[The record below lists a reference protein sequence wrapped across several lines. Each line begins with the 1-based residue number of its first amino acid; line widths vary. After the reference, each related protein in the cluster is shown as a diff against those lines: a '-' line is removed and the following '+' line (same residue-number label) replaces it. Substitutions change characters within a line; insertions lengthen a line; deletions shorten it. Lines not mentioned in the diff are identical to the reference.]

1 MRVLVTGSS
10 GCLARALLPALLA
23 HPRITAVTGVDCRD
37 APLALERL
45 RSIRADLRN
54 HEALGLLAGHDA
66 LVHLGFVV
74 LRGRRTIA
82 DMRSVN
88 VDASIAW
95 LRHAHRLGL
104 ARIVHLSSAAIY
116 GGGEAL
122 SESAPLAPHPGFQYA
137 AHKAELES
145 WLARSLPAAVS
156 LRPHAILGPNAQ
168 PLLKWL
174 VRQRACVALPDPQ
187 PLLQAVHEDDV
198 ARAVIAALD
207 GQATGAFNLAAPQAY
222 SLRALARARHRLILP
237 IPRRAARSALSLAW
251 RLTGFG
257 GEPAWIDALQRPL
270 TLDCRRARDVLGW
283 TPRVGN
289 PFEFDTALSTSAS

>member
-1 MRVLVTGSS
+1 MRVLVTGAS
-10 GCLARALLPALLA
+10 GCLARAVLPALLA
-23 HPRITAVTGVDCRD
+23 HPRVTAVTGVDCRD
-37 APLALERL
+37 APFALERL

-66 LVHLGFVV
+66 LVHLGYVV
-74 LRGRRTIA
+74 LRGRRTIE

-88 VDASIAW
+88 IDASIAW
-95 LRHAHRLGL
+95 LRHAHRLGI
-104 ARIVHLSSAAIY
+104 ARIVHLSSAAVY
-116 GGGEAL
+116 GSGVAL

-137 AHKAELES
+137 AHKAEVEA
-145 WLARSLPAAVS
+145 WLARTVPAAVC

-168 PLLKWL
+168 PLLTWL
-174 VRQRACVALPDPQ
+174 VRQRACVSLPDPQ

-198 ARAVIAALD
+198 ARAVVAALD
-207 GQATGAFNLAAPQAY
+207 GHAAGAFNLAAPQACSFR
-222 SLRALARARHRLILP
+222 SLVRARHRVILP
-237 IPRRAARSALSLAW
+237 IPRWAARAALSVAW

-283 TPRVGN
+283 TPRIEN
-289 PFEFDTALSTSAS
+289 PFDAAFSPNAP